1 MAEQSRV
8 SADTISH
15 LEKEV
20 HCLLFFV
27 FFNEMIAWES
37 RLGVGLILLFFMEL
51 W

>member
-20 HCLLFFV
+20 LCYFV
-27 FFNEMIAWES
+27 FLMCIADGE
-37 RLGVGLILLFFMEL
+37 
-51 W
+51 